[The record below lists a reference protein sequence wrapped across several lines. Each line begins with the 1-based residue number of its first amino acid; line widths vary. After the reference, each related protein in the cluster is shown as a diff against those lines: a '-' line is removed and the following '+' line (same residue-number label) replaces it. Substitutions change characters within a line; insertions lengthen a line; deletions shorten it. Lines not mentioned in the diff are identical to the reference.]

1 MQVFFLEENLK
12 SNFFKRLFKRVEIID
27 DRIILNCTEK
37 NLCNKKNVYK
47 ITNHIKRFES
57 SYLVISKSLKINK
70 SFINLLESNNLKI
83 ANGKKLFKIKLY
95 NILDEICKKYSLN
108 KKASRISI
116 LANNYDLELNSFINL
131 VINEYKSI
139 NIVTNHYNL
148 FENLQKNILNKYG
161 SILYIT
167 NNKKKALCNSNIIIN
182 IDFPQELIN
191 KYFIYDNSIIL
202 NVEEKVKINKKRFQG
217 KIINDY
223 NVSIKNDLESKLK
236 LERLKNYDLKDIL
249 ECYIICNIDAQK
261 DIVINI

>member
-1 MQVFFLEENLK
+1 M
-12 SNFFKRLFKRVEIID
+12 
-27 DRIILNCTEK
+27 
-37 NLCNKKNVYK
+37 
-47 ITNHIKRFES
+47 
-57 SYLVISKSLKINK
+57 
-70 SFINLLESNNLKI
+70 
-83 ANGKKLFKIKLY
+83 Y